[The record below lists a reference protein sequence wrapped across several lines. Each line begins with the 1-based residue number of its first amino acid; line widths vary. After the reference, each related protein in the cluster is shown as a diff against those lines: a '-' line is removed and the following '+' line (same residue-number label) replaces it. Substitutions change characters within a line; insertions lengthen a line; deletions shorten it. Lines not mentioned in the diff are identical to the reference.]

1 MLLNNNTLQLRAL
14 EPEDLDTLYL
24 WENTSSLW
32 VQGNS
37 LAPYS
42 RMALRK
48 YINET
53 QLTDIYE
60 SKQLRLMIDLIESK
74 VSIGVIDLYD
84 FDIRNSRAGVG
95 ILIDTKYRNKGY
107 ASQALRIINEYVFDF
122 LGLHQLYAHILESN
136 KTSIHLFENAGYRK
150 TGTLTDWVQTKKGFF
165 ENVYIVQLNNTIDD
179 K

>member
-14 EPEDLDTLYL
+14 EPEDLNTLYL
-24 WENTSSLW
+24 WENTTSLW

-60 SKQLRLMIDLIESK
+60 SKQLRLMITLKDSKES
-74 VSIGVIDLYD
+74 VGVIDLYD

-95 ILIDTKYRNKGY
+95 ILIDSSFRNKGY
-107 ASQALRIINEYVFDF
+107 ASQALEITHKYAFDF

-136 KTSIHLFENAGYRK
+136 TASLKLFANAGYK
-150 TGTLTDWVQTKKGFF
+150 QTGILKDWVQTKKGTF
-165 ENVYIVQLNNTIDD
+165 EDVHIVQLY